1 MLPSTQPFSSR
12 TPIATRARRG
22 VRALAVAALTAVG
35 LSAVA
40 SLALATPENDGWT
53 PLYREQ
59 GIVVSTH
66 PEPGVDLPGMRGE
79 TLLNADIMHVLAVLL
94 DDQRS
99 TEWAKG
105 ADETRVL
112 RKVDAHSQLIYAHS
126 RQPWPVRDRDLI
138 MKRTVQV
145 LEPGRVV
152 RLHLVCTPDERP
164 ELEDVVRVRQC
175 ETSFLLRSVDAG
187 HTQIDYRVQADPGG
201 KIPAWMV
208 RRASRSIPL
217 DTLIALGKQLELTR
231 GKYQLSSQQ
240 LAVVGH

>member
-1 MLPSTQPFSSR
+1 MLPSNSSVSSR
-12 TPIATRARRG
+12 PSTAGDARKSARRL
-22 VRALAVAALTAVG
+22 ALSVLAALG
-35 LSAVA
+35 LSAFA
-40 SLALATPENDGWT
+40 GLAFAAPGSEGWT

-66 PEPGVDLPGMRGE
+66 PEPGIDLPGMRGE
-79 TLLNADIMHVLAVLL
+79 TVLNADIMHVLAVLL

-99 TEWAKG
+99 TQWAKG

-112 RKVDAHSQLIYAHS
+112 RKLDARSQLIYAHS

-138 MKRTVQV
+138 MKRTLEV
-145 LEPGRVV
+145 LEPGRAY

-164 ELEDVVRVRQC
+164 ELEDVVRVRTC
-175 ETSFLLRSVDAG
+175 ETSFVLRATDAN

-201 KIPAWMV
+201 KIPAWIV

-217 DTLIALGKQLELTR
+217 DTLIALAKQLELTR
-231 GKYQLSSQQ
+231 GKYALSANQ
-240 LAVVGH
+240 LAFASH